1 MDVIK
6 SVKYQPVASVRSS
19 KVKQT
24 NGMQKLYSKFL
35 HKIEDLPPRKN
46 TTTTRSTTSLNGK
59 TKKLSVPPA
68 SLVQKSG
75 LESSFKAY
83 ENVVFK
89 NDTVILSD
97 DDEFYSKLSF
107 DNTEQSLEDEI
118 FEELE
123 KVAHDEAKLN
133 AAIEN
138 FDKILLEYNDR
149 KSAEAREK
157 KVIEKPVVIH
167 KPLQKSKTCSI
178 IESKCIL
185 KNEENQENLKKETK
199 SEKPSKLQPISSL
212 TTSANYYQVT
222 KSLWNLQ
229 DLEDFAKSKT
239 NDSKSKNS
247 YLNYKTQFS
256 SPSPNKLPLQQR
268 KSEGI
273 MGSTRNVSV
282 KSMLPKA
289 KSVWELSSSAHSP
302 SSLSL
307 VASSNDGH
315 RPTYNRQ
322 SSISRIPIKLSNFS
336 TSMLQLNLSA
346 NSSRSNS
353 TLNSSSTAGVT
364 LPPKLRKSSVYA
376 STTALTNSCSV
387 KTSASRRSSLNL
399 AVKKVDTTP
408 PRCAGK
414 YIETKTSLNRR
425 SMLSS
430 QSTNALNKMSLS
442 MSIPHSKLSPVAS
455 SMNSSMVASNVMKS
469 ARSELSLN
477 QKSSNKSHN
486 QKQQKVMNNF
496 DPIQH
501 HHKMTMKP
509 KTRESDKQ
517 LDKCLVKGQESLR
530 KAEEFNEHNT
540 DGHKRDYISQH
551 IITRSEAAKNVVKPP
566 TTPSVSSIH
575 SKQSPNLTLHKKS
588 SLKLVNSGIKNLNHN
603 GNNTNETLNI
613 NAIANL
619 NNRTGNN
626 HHSKALQQQ
635 IESEKTIKL
644 NEIKPVPV
652 VSTTLMTKSISVA
665 AVVCASEIKPTVE
678 LCQIIIPPVLGSKP
692 RDCVDG
698 KLSLLKE
705 KDKDYS
711 SDCSD
716 DSGHISNE
724 NEELTSSHIK
734 ELEAPMIP
742 IKNKMSG
749 KISEELLEMFENKS
763 VLLKSP
769 AKQAPAPTHIIS
781 PTKAKVIE
789 LNHVNMIKSSMEIY
803 PALNKSCKSEVTF
816 FINKY

>member
-68 SLVQKSG
+68 SVVKKSG

-149 KSAEAREK
+149 KSAESREK
-157 KVIEKPVVIH
+157 KVTEKQVVIH

-185 KNEENQENLKKETK
+185 KKEETQENLKKENK
-199 SEKPSKLQPISSL
+199 SDKLSKLQPLSSL

-229 DLEDFAKSKT
+229 DLEDFAKSKN

-256 SPSPNKLPLQQR
+256 TPPHNKIPLQQR
-268 KSEGI
+268 KSEGA
-273 MGSTRNVSV
+273 MGSTRNISV

-289 KSVWELSSSAHSP
+289 KSVWELSSSTRSP

-307 VASSNDGH
+307 AASSNDGH

-322 SSISRIPIKLSNFS
+322 SSISRIPIKSSNFS
-336 TSMLQLNLSA
+336 SSMLQLNLSA

-353 TLNSSSTAGVT
+353 TLNSLSTAGVS
-364 LPPKLRKSSVYA
+364 LPTKMRKSSVYA
-376 STTALTNSCSV
+376 STNALTNSFSV

-399 AVKKVDTTP
+399 AVKKTDTTP

-442 MSIPHSKLSPVAS
+442 MSIKHGKLSPVS
-455 SMNSSMVASNVMKS
+455 SSINSSMVASNVIKS

-477 QKSSNKSHN
+477 QKNSNKSVN

-509 KTRESDKQ
+509 KTRESDTL
-517 LDKCLVKGQESLR
+517 LDKCLVKGQELLR

-551 IITRSEAAKNVVKPP
+551 IITRSDAAKNVVKPP
-566 TTPSVSSIH
+566 TTPSVPCIN

-613 NAIANL
+613 NAIANS
-619 NNRTGNN
+619 NNRTENNN
-626 HHSKALQQQ
+626 HPKALQHH

-652 VSTTLMTKSISVA
+652 VRTTLMTKSISVA
-665 AVVCASEIKPTVE
+665 AVVSASEIKPTVE
-678 LCQIIIPPVLGSKP
+678 LCQIIIPPVLGSKA
-692 RDCVDG
+692 RDSVDG
-698 KLSLLKE
+698 KLSSLKE

-742 IKNKMSG
+742 IKNKSSG
-749 KISEELLEMFENKS
+749 KISGELLEMFENKS
-763 VLLKSP
+763 VLLKST
-769 AKQAPAPTHIIS
+769 AKQAPSPIQINS

>member
-6 SVKYQPVASVRSS
+6 SAKYQPVASVRSS

-46 TTTTRSTTSLNGK
+46 TITTRSTTSLNGK
-59 TKKLSVPPA
+59 TKKLSVPSA
-68 SLVQKSG
+68 TLVKKSG

-97 DDEFYSKLSF
+97 EDEFYTKLSF

-149 KSAEAREK
+149 KTAEAREK
-157 KVIEKPVVIH
+157 KVSEKPMMIH

-185 KNEENQENLKKETK
+185 KKEEKQEISKNDKL
-199 SEKPSKLQPISSL
+199 SKLHPMSSL

-229 DLEDFAKSKT
+229 DLEDFAKSKN

-247 YLNYKTQFS
+247 YLSYKTQFS
-256 SPSPNKLPLQQR
+256 DPSPTKIPLQLQ

-273 MGSTRNVSV
+273 VGSSRNISA
-282 KSMLPKA
+282 KSMLPRA
-289 KSVWELSSSAHSP
+289 KSVWELSSSVHSP

-307 VASSNDGH
+307 ATSSNGGN

-322 SSISRIPIKLSNFS
+322 SSISRIPIKSSNFS

-346 NSSRSNS
+346 SSSRSNS
-353 TLNSSSTAGVT
+353 TLNSSSTASVT
-364 LPPKLRKSSVYA
+364 LKPKLRKSSVYA
-376 STTALTNSCSV
+376 STIALTNTYNV
-387 KTSASRRSSLNL
+387 KTPTSRRSSLTL
-399 AVKKVDTTP
+399 AVKKVDATTP
-408 PRCAGK
+408 RSAGK
-414 YIETKTSLNRR
+414 YIETKSSLNRR
-425 SMLSS
+425 TMLSS

-442 MSIPHSKLSPVAS
+442 MSIPQSKSSLVAS
-455 SMNSSMVASNVMKS
+455 SINSSSVATNVMKS

-477 QKSSNKSHN
+477 QKNSNKTHN
-486 QKQQKVMNNF
+486 QKQQKSMNNF
-496 DPIQH
+496 DPNQN
-501 HHKMTMKP
+501 HHKMTMKTKP
-509 KTRESDKQ
+509 CESDTL
-517 LDKCLVKGQESLR
+517 LDKCLVKGQELLR
-530 KAEEFNEHNT
+530 KAEEFNEFNT
-540 DGHKRDYISQH
+540 DGNKRDYISQH
-551 IITRSEAAKNVVKPP
+551 IVTCSDAAKNMVKPP
-566 TTPSVSSIH
+566 TTPSVPSIN
-575 SKQSPNLTLHKKS
+575 SKQSPIVTLHKKS
-588 SLKLVNSGIKNLNHN
+588 SLKLLNCGIKNLNHN
-603 GNNTNETLNI
+603 VISTNETLKI
-613 NAIANL
+613 NAITNV
-619 NNRTGNN
+619 NNQTGNN
-626 HHSKALQQQ
+626 NHHLKALQHQ
-635 IESEKTIKL
+635 IESEKTMNL

-652 VSTTLMTKSISVA
+652 VRTTLITKSISVA
-665 AVVCASEIKPTVE
+665 AVVNASEIKPTVE
-678 LCQIIIPPVLGSKP
+678 LCQIIIPPVLGSKS
-692 RDCVDG
+692 RDSVDG
-698 KLSLLKE
+698 KISLLKE

-734 ELEAPMIP
+734 ELETPLIP
-742 IKNKMSG
+742 IKNKVSG
-749 KISEELLEMFENKS
+749 KISEELLEMFGNKS
-763 VLLKSP
+763 VLLKTP
-769 AKQAPAPTHIIS
+769 AKQVSASIQIIS
-781 PTKAKVIE
+781 STKAKVIE

-803 PALNKSCKSEVTF
+803 PVLNKSCKSEVTF

>member
-35 HKIEDLPPRKN
+35 HKIEDLPPRRN

-59 TKKLSVPPA
+59 TKKLSIPPA
-68 SLVQKSG
+68 SLGKKSG

-149 KSAEAREK
+149 KSAEARDRK
-157 KVIEKPVVIH
+157 LTEKPVVIH

-185 KNEENQENLKKETK
+185 KKEENQENLKKEAK
-199 SEKPSKLQPISSL
+199 SEKLSKLQPISNL

-239 NDSKSKNS
+239 DDSKIKNS

-256 SPSPNKLPLQQR
+256 NPSPNKIPLQQR

-273 MGSTRNVSV
+273 MGSTRNISV

-302 SSLSL
+302 SSLSPT
-307 VASSNDGH
+307 ASSNDGQ

-353 TLNSSSTAGVT
+353 TLNSSSIAGVT

-376 STTALTNSCSV
+376 STTALTNSFSV

-399 AVKKVDTTP
+399 AVKKTDTTP
-408 PRCAGK
+408 PRSAGK

-425 SMLSS
+425 SILSS

-455 SMNSSMVASNVMKS
+455 PINSSSVASTVMKS

-477 QKSSNKSHN
+477 QKSSNKTHN

-496 DPIQH
+496 DPIQY

-509 KTRESDKQ
+509 KTRESDTL
-517 LDKCLVKGQESLR
+517 LDKCLVKGQELLR

-551 IITRSEAAKNVVKPP
+551 IITRSEAAKTVVKPP
-566 TTPSVSSIH
+566 TTPSVPSIN
-575 SKQSPNLTLHKKS
+575 SKQSPHLTLHKKS

-603 GNNTNETLNI
+603 ANETLNI

-626 HHSKALQQQ
+626 NHHLKALLQQ

-652 VSTTLMTKSISVA
+652 VRTTLMTKSISVA
-665 AVVCASEIKPTVE
+665 AVVCASDIKPTVE

-742 IKNKMSG
+742 IKNKISG

-769 AKQAPAPTHIIS
+769 AKQVPAPTQIIS